1 MLNADPPLF
10 GTAPAFVADEPSARA
25 GYGNN
30 PLDRK
35 AEWRDDEARLASL
48 QTATARMIVYA
59 ADKAVLGASPDFSS
73 TMTIATAAALGA
85 TPDIFLGMRG
95 DIAYFAGMADE
106 ESDSLKAR
114 GFVVIDLRSIGVQGL
129 VSSQDLAILGHAKGI
144 LAWHATHPHCARCGA
159 RTTIAS
165 AGYRRECPSC
175 KASHFPRTDPV
186 AIMMVVRGDFCLLA
200 RKPAFAP
207 GMYSCLAGFIEPG
220 ETLEDAVRRETLEE
234 AGVRATRVVFH
245 AAQPWPLPFSQLM
258 MGCLAETSDEAI
270 TLERTEL
277 EEGRW
282 FSRAE
287 CRMML
292 DNTHPQG
299 LFCPPPMSIANL
311 LLRDWLD
318 GKLA

>member
-1 MLNADPPLF
+1 MSTAGTSTPLR
-10 GTAPAFVADEPSARA
+10 APGFIAEEPSARA

-35 AEWRDDEARLASL
+35 AEWRDDHARLSALKAGS
-48 QTATARMIVYA
+48 ARVVVYA
-59 ADKAVLGASPDFSS
+59 ADKAVLGLPPGFSP
-73 TMTIATAAALGA
+73 TMTVPAAAELGA
-85 TPDIFLGMRG
+85 TPEIFLGMRG
-95 DIAYFAGMADE
+95 DTAYFAGASSE
-106 ESDSLKAR
+106 ESDTIKAR
-114 GFVVIDLRSIGVQGL
+114 GYVVIDLRSIGVQGL
-129 VSSQDLAILGHAKGI
+129 VAPEELAILGHAKG
-144 LAWHATHPHCARCGA
+144 LLTWHATHRHCARCGA
-159 RTTIAS
+159 PTRLVA
-165 AGYRRECPSC
+165 AGYRRDCPAC
-175 KASHFPRTDPV
+175 QASHFPRTDPV

-220 ETLEDAVRRETLEE
+220 ETLEDAVRRETMEE
-234 AGVRATRVVFH
+234 AGVRAHRVVFH

-258 MGCLAETSDEAI
+258 MGCLAETRDEAI

-277 EEGRW
+277 EDGRW

-287 CRMML
+287 CRAML

-311 LLRDWLD
+311 LLGDWLN
-318 GKLA
+318 GRLA